1 MIKEM
6 EQRLVVGGNALG
18 GEQNPE
24 EKERLRQQRA
34 LQIKLRNERKK
45 QKQLMED
52 KQKKEEQ
59 LLLQQQQYSS
69 LQEEV
74 EQNRKIIEKLRAK
87 YTQINKELRD
97 VREEAEEHK
106 EGMLDTI
113 REQEREV
120 EFLNLVTRALL
131 KDFEL
136 QNLREKSRY
145 DEFNQRWV
153 LPVFYVKERAIQL
166 PKVGIRNADSLIS
179 QELDK
184 RDFIIQGSE

>member
-1 MIKEM
+1 M
-6 EQRLVVGGNALG
+6 
-18 GEQNPE
+18 
-24 EKERLRQQRA
+24 
-34 LQIKLRNERKK
+34 
-45 QKQLMED
+45 
-52 KQKKEEQ
+52 
-59 LLLQQQQYSS
+59 
-69 LQEEV
+69 QEEV
-74 EQNRKIIEKLRAK
+74 EQNRKIIEKLRTK
-87 YTQINKELRD
+87 YTQIDKELRD

-153 LPVFYVKERAIQL
+153 LPVFYVKERA
-166 PKVGIRNADSLIS
+166 V
-179 QELDK
+179 
-184 RDFIIQGSE
+184 